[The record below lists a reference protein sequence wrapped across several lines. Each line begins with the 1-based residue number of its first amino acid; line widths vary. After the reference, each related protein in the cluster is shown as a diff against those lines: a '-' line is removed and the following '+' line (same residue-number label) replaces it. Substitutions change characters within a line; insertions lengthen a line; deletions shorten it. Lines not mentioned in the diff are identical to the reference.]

1 MKTLF
6 AKALQRHGEVTRFAG
21 MVAKL
26 PVRKITLE
34 YEWLLKDPANF
45 ARVYAFLGL
54 TPPATTKKQTAAV
67 KLHPTSVPWVDYL
80 WRKDPATGRMA
91 CPWVEAKRGAS

>member
-1 MKTLF
+1 
-6 AKALQRHGEVTRFAG
+6 

-26 PVRKITLE
+26 PVRKLTLE
-34 YEWLLKDPANF
+34 YEWLLKDPAHF

-54 TPPATTKKQTAAV
+54 TPPATKKRNDAV

-80 WRKDPATGRMA
+80 
-91 CPWVEAKRGAS
+91 